1 MLEGIDIS
9 HWETVTD
16 WPAVK
21 QSGIHFV
28 YLKATQGEKS
38 VDRCSR

>member
-16 WPAVK
+16 WPAK
-21 QSGIHFV
+21 SRAGF
-28 YLKATQGEKS
+28 ATAPCSLGHTRQGTE
-38 VDRCSR
+38 DFYA

>member
-16 WPAVK
+16 WPTKRRAGFSKTPVF
-21 QSGIHFV
+21 G
-28 YLKATQGEKS
+28 G
-38 VDRCSR
+38 

>member
-16 WPAVK
+16 WPAN
-21 QSGIHFV
+21 
-28 YLKATQGEKS
+28 
-38 VDRCSR
+38 SRAGFHTRQDTEDFYA